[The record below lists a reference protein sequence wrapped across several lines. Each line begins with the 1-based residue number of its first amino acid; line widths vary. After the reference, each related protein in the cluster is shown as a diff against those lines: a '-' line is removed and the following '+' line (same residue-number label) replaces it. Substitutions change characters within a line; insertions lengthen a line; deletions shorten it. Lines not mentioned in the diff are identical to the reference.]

1 MKQQRKSKDPR
12 GNVAN
17 DDPRDESKAKKYSD
31 RRKEDR
37 QRRDKEKADKKRK
50 EEDIITIDDD
60 SSRDDVLEDLSEAAK
75 SLSLNESGE
84 TSGAVKK
91 EKRKSYRERREEK
104 KLQNATD
111 PTEGEDKQDKRDA
124 DKDKRDRKYKKPD
137 LQIYRPG
144 MGRFSSKKPQEK
156 KEDEVPGAK
165 SSPEESRDSSPSKK
179 VSTKSSRNTSPEE
192 KKGRA
197 NRKPRTEEFHPEEER
212 CGGGTKRGKAE
223 APIEEKKETLAEP
236 TSEQAA
242 PLPSAPR
249 SKGYRANRVAK
260 SKKKDPEVKAEDAV
274 EKSVTKI
281 EKPEEM
287 QQQKPFDETKI
298 PPLTSAPNVITLD
311 NDKID

>member
-84 TSGAVKK
+84 SSGTVKK
-91 EKRKSYRERREEK
+91 DKRKSYRERREEK
-104 KLQNATD
+104 KLQNVSD
-111 PTEGEDKQDKRDA
+111 PTDGDDKHDKRESE
-124 DKDKRDRKYKKPD
+124 KDKKDRKYKKPD

-144 MGRFSSKKPQEK
+144 MGRFSTKKPHEK
-156 KEDEVPGAK
+156 KDDEVKSAK

-179 VSTKSSRNTSPEE
+179 VSSKSSRNPSPEE
-192 KKGRA
+192 KKGRT
-197 NRKPRTEEFHPEEER
+197 NRKPRTEEFHPEEEKSAS
-212 CGGGTKRGKAE
+212 GGGGVRKGKAE
-223 APIEEKKETLAEP
+223 VQTEERKETQTEQ
-236 TSEQAA
+236 TSDQTV
-242 PLPSAPR
+242 PPPSAPR

-260 SKKKDPEVKAEDAV
+260 SKKKDTEVDKN
-274 EKSVTKI
+274 
-281 EKPEEM
+281 EKPEEL
-287 QQQKPFDETKI
+287 QQKKPLDESKI